1 MTFFEAREFCR
12 SDNATMPF
20 IRGSNDV
27 LWLYLQRQ
35 MMHLQYPDKVWIQDL
50 NHLEQCT
57 SFIYRSVE
65 IDECDNKRGFICEI
79 DPKVNVLPKMYL
91 FILFIE
97 KMFFSHFRSFYHHYL
112 GKLILLLLLR

>member
-79 DPKVNVLPKMYL
+79 DPKVNVLSKMYL
-91 FILFIE
+91 FILFC
-97 KMFFSHFRSFYHHYL
+97 
-112 GKLILLLLLR
+112 